1 MFCPRCGQQQTSNET
16 RFCSRCGFLMTGVGA
31 LVANEG
37 NLEAVSFAKPGKTDT
52 PRRRGIK
59 KGLFIFLL
67 AFLVVPI
74 MAIFTLMIEAREPF
88 AVVIALVLLVVGGL
102 LRIAYALM
110 FESSEPT
117 GQSVEQAAYQT
128 AQNVLSGSRN
138 QNALPPQQSIPTS
151 SYVPPKQGNWR
162 ETNDLEPSSVTDPTT
177 KLLKEEKQ

>member
-1 MFCPRCGQQQTSNET
+1 MFCPRCGQEQISTET

-31 LVANEG
+31 LVANDG
-37 NLEAVSFAKPGKTDT
+37 NLEAVSVAKPVKVDT

-67 AFLVVPI
+67 SFLVVP
-74 MAIFTLMIEAREPF
+74 MLAILTLMIDAREPY
-88 AVVIALVLLVVGGL
+88 AVVIALILLVAGAL
-102 LRIAYALM
+102 LRIAYAMM
-110 FESSEPT
+110 FESNEPT
-117 GQSVEQAAYQT
+117 GQSVEQAAYET

-138 QNALPPQQSIPTS
+138 QNALPPPQSIPTS
-151 SYVPPKQGNWR
+151 SYIPPKQGNWR